1 MKRLSDYK
9 GDDAID
15 LWADLMEEFYEILK
29 DEELSKYAKESRIK
43 FANMILKR
51 HKKQAANILLR
62 IDDTPLNGLN
72 ILTRLVDV
80 VTEIGE
86 SPELMTF
93 FGAQGQKEEEESS
106 GSATENTEEAGKD

>member
-9 GDDAID
+9 GEEAIE
-15 LWADLMEEFYEILK
+15 LWADLIEEFYEIMK
-29 DEELSKYAKESRIK
+29 DEELSKYAKESRMA
-43 FANMILKR
+43 FAHMILKL
-51 HKKQAANILLR
+51 HKKEAANILLR

-80 VTEIGE
+80 VTEISE

-93 FGAQGQKEEEESS
+93 FGAQGQKEEKEHS
-106 GSATENTEEAGKD
+106 GSATENSEEKER

>member
-9 GDDAID
+9 GEEAID
-15 LWADLMEEFYEILK
+15 LWADLIEEFYEIMK
-29 DEELSKYAKESRIK
+29 DEKLSEYAKESRIK

-51 HKKQAANILLR
+51 HKKEAANILLR

-80 VTEIGE
+80 VTEISE
-86 SPELMTF
+86 SPELMAF
-93 FGAQGQKEEEESS
+93 FGAQGQNEEQESS
-106 GSATENTEEAGKD
+106 GSATENTKGKEH